1 MTQLAH
7 NSIFSVN
14 FGQAAV
20 RGLYF
25 EGVELSSAVA
35 VSQRGNPVNGLAVV
49 TKLIEENLGRKISPA
64 EVIISGTKET
74 LDLLD
79 GKVKADLVPEEKSIT
94 SAEAYLTKVLSGPAA
109 VLDLGPSAF
118 FDRAPSEEIGRWLPF
133 SANLTD
139 IENYLANKR
148 LFPRIVPINE
158 HEYEI
163 DLAVAR
169 QAIIKLGQ
177 KEGKEYLP
185 VSTKLALVLTGG
197 LLTAIPT
204 TTDLISV
211 LLDSFYMKSGVTVY
225 LDAKNELIPAGAIFS
240 KYEAAEI
247 PLAERL
253 RKLGSILHLGGAHEF
268 TIDFGTESRQRLILQ
283 PGEIAT
289 LPSGG
294 EHELNISVDSGKS
307 RHEYQLSGGEGGI
320 YLDNRPRPLGLVAG
334 SKDSVGKILAW
345 RKLLTVERI
354 FSEVT

>member
-1 MTQLAH
+1 MTQSAH
-7 NSIFSVN
+7 NSIFSVS

-25 EGVELSSAVA
+25 EGSELHSAVA
-35 VSQRGNPVNGLAVV
+35 VSERGNPVNGLAVV
-49 TKLIEENLGRKISPA
+49 TKMIEENLDRKISPA

-79 GKVKADLVPEEKSIT
+79 GRVKADLVPEEKAIT
-94 SAEAYLTKVLSGPAA
+94 SAEGHLTKALLGPAA

-148 LFPRIVPINE
+148 LYPRIIPVTE

-185 VSTKLALVLTGG
+185 VSTKLNLVLTGG
-197 LLTAIPT
+197 LLTAIPAT
-204 TTDLISV
+204 NDLISV
-211 LLDSFYMKSGVTVY
+211 LLDSFYFKSGVTIY

-247 PLAERL
+247 PLSSRL
-253 RKLGSILHLGGAHEF
+253 RKLGSILHLGGNHEF
-268 TIDFGTESRQRLILQ
+268 TIDFGTQSKQRLVLQ

-294 EHELNISVDSGKS
+294 EHELEISVDSGKS
-307 RHEYQLSGGEGGI
+307 RHEYKLFGGEGGV
-320 YLDNRPRPLGLVAG
+320 YLDNRERPLGLVAG
-334 SKDSVGKILAW
+334 SKDSIGKILTW
-345 RKLLTVERI
+345 RKLLSGERL
-354 FSEVT
+354 FSEVK